1 MSHYEQVI
9 ATDPRIPDAQFGSA
23 MTLVGL
29 EDYRGARDRL
39 EDLTLTYQGH
49 PIFTN
54 SLARLLSA
62 APDDGVRDGLKAL
75 AVLKTLP
82 EEQWRIDG
90 GEAMAMTLAELEF
103 YDDAARW
110 QREGMANA
118 TQAGR
123 DDLAQR
129 MAPNLRLY
137 EAGKPSRTPF
147 RDGEFP

>member
-1 MSHYEQVI
+1 MQ
-9 ATDPRIPDAQFGSA
+9 
-23 MTLVGL
+23 GL
-29 EDYRGARDRL
+29 L
-39 EDLTLTYQGH
+39 
-49 PIFTN
+49 
-54 SLARLLSA
+54 
-62 APDDGVRDGLKAL
+62 DDQLNIAL
-75 AVLKTLP
+75 ADT
-82 EEQWRIDG
+82 
-90 GEAMAMTLAELEF
+90 MAMTLAELEF

-129 MAPNLRLY
+129 MAQNLRLY